1 MTPEQAKQKM
11 EEILRSATRIDRH
24 APDETTIQ
32 PKQHPLSLFVD
43 LSEEPKAPRW
53 VIPGFIGHGV
63 TVIAGARGAGKTTT
77 LLPLAMQA
85 AGMATGAIDLAPLH
99 WRHVVYIVEDLE
111 QAQRIVSGLVRYGNL
126 GIDFATVRERLHIV
140 EARRLPPGYVAQVG
154 KLYREQFTRKA
165 QGVDVL
171 PLVVIDTMAATLELE
186 SENDNA
192 EASRAMAA
200 LKQGFDG
207 LPVWL
212 IGHVAKA
219 NLQRSDAESLTAR
232 GAGAFESDA
241 NQVLYLVQDGDARF
255 LVRGKT
261 RFEGRWAELEVASH
275 CADVMAENEFG
286 GLESVR
292 LRWATIAPPQQTR
305 QEAATDAQDQARKG
319 TAAELRQA
327 VRDAVQL
334 AWQTGFPMN
343 RVSVRAKIPR
353 KNQDVSDCIVN
364 LLSEGWLYEVPV
376 PAKDRAHSSRSAFLV
391 SLDTLEH
398 EALMRDGVLPDE
410 KMAVPTSWKKQP
422 KPPVPEKSA
431 PDEKTDVFDAE

>member
-1 MTPEQAKQKM
+1 MTPQQIVM
-11 EEILRSATRIDRH
+11 EEVLRNAKRIDRH
-24 APDETTIQ
+24 TPETEK
-32 PKQHPLSLFVD
+32 PEPHPLALFVD

-63 TVIAGARGAGKTTT
+63 TVIAGARGVGKTTT

-85 AGMATGAIDLAPLH
+85 AGMATSSPELAPLH
-99 WRHVVYIVEDLE
+99 WRHVVYIVDDLE
-111 QAQRIVSGLVRYGNL
+111 QAQRIVSGLVRYWNL

-140 EARRLPPGYVAQVG
+140 EARRLQPGYVAQVG
-154 KLYREQFTRKA
+154 KLYREQFTRQA

-212 IGHVAKA
+212 IGHITKA
-219 NLQRSDAESLTAR
+219 NLQRSDTEALTAR

-275 CADVMAENEFG
+275 CHDVMAENEFG

-305 QEAATDAQDQARKG
+305 QEAASDAQEQTRKDALG
-319 TAAELRQA
+319 ELRQA
-327 VRDAVQL
+327 VRDAVQV
-334 AWQTGFPMN
+334 AWQTGHPLN
-343 RVSVRAKIPR
+343 REGIKAKVKHKR
-353 KNQDVSDCIVN
+353 NDVTDCIEN
-364 LLSEGWLYEVPV
+364 LISECWLYEVPV
-376 PAKDRAHSSRSAFLV
+376 PAKDRIHPKKTAFMV
-391 SLDTLEH
+391 SLDTIEH
-398 EALMRDGVLPDE
+398 EAFLRDGELPADKLVIPKAWQKRPISSVPDE
-410 KMAVPTSWKKQP
+410 NQPEAEKAVG
-422 KPPVPEKSA
+422 E
-431 PDEKTDVFDAE
+431 